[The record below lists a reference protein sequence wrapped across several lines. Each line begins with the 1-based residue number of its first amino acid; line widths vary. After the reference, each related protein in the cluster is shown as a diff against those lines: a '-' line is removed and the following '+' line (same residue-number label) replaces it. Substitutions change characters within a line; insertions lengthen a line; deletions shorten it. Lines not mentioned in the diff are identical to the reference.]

1 MDKKQFFQISKK
13 LDILINLFL
22 EKRQKENNYSDEAQA
37 LYLASFNL
45 APSEIAPLLAKSP
58 NAVRI
63 LLTRLRKKGKLK

>member
-37 LYLASFNL
+37 LYLTLFNL